1 MINLT
6 LDQAKL
12 ALDIIE
18 NDIYA
23 SEASAEYEPPSY
35 NCVETMRYNLNR
47 AVLAERLQNAINA
60 SKEG

>member
-6 LDQAKL
+6 LEQAKL

-18 NDIYA
+18 NDI
-23 SEASAEYEPPSY
+23 SVSQDSIEYSGY
-35 NCVETMRYNLNR
+35 DFSDVDHLQYCLNR

-60 SKEG
+60 NEKG